1 MLLLALAQLAF
12 AQAPEAA
19 PAMADDLRAS
29 GKIYVV
35 VAVVAIIVAGLLALP
50 HRPRPQGEP
59 PGKRNKELAGHPSPS
74 RLVVTTPSPYHLKNC
89 PVTAPFTK
97 SVKPA

>member
-1 MLLLALAQLAF
+1 MNNKLFARPLGRFFQLLLPLLLLAPLVF

-35 VAVVAIIVAGLLALP
+35 VAVVAVIVLGLLGYLISLD
-50 HRPRPQGEP
+50 R
-59 PGKRNKELAGHPSPS
+59 KVS
-74 RLVVTTPSPYHLKNC
+74 RLEKEI
-89 PVTAPFTK
+89 
-97 SVKPA
+97 KP

>member
-1 MLLLALAQLAF
+1 MTNKLFARPLGRFFQLLLPLLLLTPLAF

-35 VAVVAIIVAGLLALP
+35 VAVVVIIVVGLLGYLINLD
-50 HRPRPQGEP
+50 R
-59 PGKRNKELAGHPSPS
+59 KVS
-74 RLVVTTPSPYHLKNC
+74 RLEKEI
-89 PVTAPFTK
+89 K
-97 SVKPA
+97 S

>member
-1 MLLLALAQLAF
+1 MNNKFFACPLGRFFYLLLPLLLLAPLAF

-35 VAVVAIIVAGLLALP
+35 VAVVAVIVTGLLVYLVALD
-50 HRPRPQGEP
+50 R
-59 PGKRNKELAGHPSPS
+59 KVS
-74 RLVVTTPSPYHLKNC
+74 RLEKEMK
-89 PVTAPFTK
+89 A
-97 SVKPA
+97 

>member
-1 MLLLALAQLAF
+1 MTNKFFAHSLSRFCQLLLPLLLLASLAM

-35 VAVVAIIVAGLLALP
+35 VAVVAVIVIGLLGYLIALD
-50 HRPRPQGEP
+50 R
-59 PGKRNKELAGHPSPS
+59 KMS
-74 RLVVTTPSPYHLKNC
+74 RLEKEMK
-89 PVTAPFTK
+89 A
-97 SVKPA
+97 

>member
-1 MLLLALAQLAF
+1 MNNKFFARPLGRFFQLLPLLLLAPMAF

-35 VAVVAIIVAGLLALP
+35 VAVVAVIVAGLLAYLIALD
-50 HRPRPQGEP
+50 R
-59 PGKRNKELAGHPSPS
+59 KVS
-74 RLVVTTPSPYHLKNC
+74 RLEKEIK
-89 PVTAPFTK
+89 A
-97 SVKPA
+97 

>member
-1 MLLLALAQLAF
+1 MTNKLFTRPLGRFFQFLLPLLLLAPLAF

-35 VAVVAIIVAGLLALP
+35 VAVVAIIVAGLLAYLISLD
-50 HRPRPQGEP
+50 R
-59 PGKRNKELAGHPSPS
+59 KVS
-74 RLVVTTPSPYHLKNC
+74 RLEKEMK
-89 PVTAPFTK
+89 A
-97 SVKPA
+97 

>member
-1 MLLLALAQLAF
+1 MMNNKLFPRPLGRFFGLVFPLLLLASLAF

-35 VAVVAIIVAGLLALP
+35 VAVVAVIVIGLLGYLINLD
-50 HRPRPQGEP
+50 R
-59 PGKRNKELAGHPSPS
+59 KVS
-74 RLVVTTPSPYHLKNC
+74 RLEREVKN
-89 PVTAPFTK
+89 
-97 SVKPA
+97 

>member
-1 MLLLALAQLAF
+1 MMNNKLFTRAKGRFLGLMLPLLLLASLAF

-35 VAVVAIIVAGLLALP
+35 VAVVAVIVLGLLGYLISLD
-50 HRPRPQGEP
+50 RKVSRLE
-59 PGKRNKELAGHPSPS
+59 KEL
-74 RLVVTTPSPYHLKNC
+74 KN
-89 PVTAPFTK
+89 
-97 SVKPA
+97 